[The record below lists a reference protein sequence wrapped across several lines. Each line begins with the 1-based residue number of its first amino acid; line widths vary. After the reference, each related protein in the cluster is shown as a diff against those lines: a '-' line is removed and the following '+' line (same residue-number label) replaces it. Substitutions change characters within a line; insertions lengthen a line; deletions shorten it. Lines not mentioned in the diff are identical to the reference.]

1 MSVHEGHRARMKNR
15 FCKNGLSNMEPHEVL
30 EIMLYYCIPRRDT
43 NEIAHKLIK
52 RYKTVGGV
60 LQATP
65 QELKTIEGIGENA
78 TFFLTLLNEFVRYIN
93 IERTADV
100 KLITGLEDCVDYV
113 RPLFSGISKERA
125 YLLCLDA
132 KSSVLGCHLLCEG
145 SVTSTNLSAR
155 EVVEVA
161 LNAKTASVILV
172 HNHPGGLA
180 LPSAE
185 DIDTTNYL
193 ASILEG
199 IKVRLVDHIII
210 SDDDYLSMARIGI
223 LNNP

>member
-1 MSVHEGHRARMKNR
+1 MSIHEGHRARMKNR
-15 FCKNGLSNMEPHEVL
+15 FRKNGLSNMEPHEVL
-30 EIMLYYCIPRRDT
+30 EIMLYYCIPRSDT

-52 RYKTVGGV
+52 RYKTLGGV

-65 QELKTIEGIGENA
+65 QELQSIEGIGENT
-78 TFFLTLLNEFVRYIN
+78 TFFLSLLNDFVRYVN
-93 IERTADV
+93 VERTANI
-100 KLITGLEDCVDYV
+100 KLITGLDDCVEYV
-113 RPLFSGISKERA
+113 RPLFDGISKERA

-145 SVTSTNLSAR
+145 SVTSTRLSAR
-155 EVVEVA
+155 EVVEFA
-161 LNAKTASVILV
+161 LNARAASVILV

-199 IKVRLVDHIII
+199 VKVRLVDHIII
-210 SDDDYLSMARIGI
+210 SDKDYLSMARIGI
-223 LNNP
+223 LNNQ